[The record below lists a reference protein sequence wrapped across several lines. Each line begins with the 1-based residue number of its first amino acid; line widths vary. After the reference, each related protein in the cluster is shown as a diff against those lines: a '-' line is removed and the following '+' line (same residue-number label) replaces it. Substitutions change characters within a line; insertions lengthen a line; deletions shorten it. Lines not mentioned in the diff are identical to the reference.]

1 MTDRKKWL
9 RRLALLIAPLL
20 TAVLFTAGIAE
31 EAAETPVFFG
41 TWEQDGDPGNGPEP
55 IRWRVL
61 ERQDGQALLLSET
74 GLAAMPYHGR
84 WREVTWETCDLRE
97 WLNDTFLREAFSEEE
112 RGAILMSALA
122 NPAKSGYET
131 KGGADTEDRVFL
143 LSFEEVSRYLPEAA
157 DRTARPAPPGVLA
170 RAHGTVWCGVRA
182 WRCRGGCGGRRDAR
196 GGKSFEVYWKRHPF
210 ASDFC
215 WIVPFFVVWIVL
227 LFPFFPA

>member
-31 EAAETPVFFG
+31 EAAETPVLFG
-41 TWEQDGDPGNGPEP
+41 AWEQDGDPGNGPEP

-157 DRTARPAPPGVLA
+157 DRTADAPPAAVSDGVRVKPSGHCAWWLRTPGRRQYHAACVTTSGAYYDFFDVTCRTNAVRPAIRVDEA
-170 RAHGTVWCGVRA
+170 
-182 WRCRGGCGGRRDAR
+182 
-196 GGKSFEVYWKRHPF
+196 
-210 ASDFC
+210 
-215 WIVPFFVVWIVL
+215 L
-227 LFPFFPA
+227 LP